1 MSRKQRS
8 LKPRSRES
16 VVNRNLDSEAD
27 DQGGLV
33 PRGNY
38 FLNPGIQ
45 NVRLFF
51 PKISQEGKLVLRF
64 WPMLDPENPD
74 SNLLQGRL
82 SADDYAG
89 LGGMSISEPAYTANF
104 VGISKDSGYK
114 FVNDDDDIERC
125 SYIIARSKA
134 QKVEGYEFWDLPYV
148 RLYVAAKKARDTGKF
163 GRTGT
168 WNSQWN
174 ELMPGIRKMPAMP
187 GFKKQFF
194 GVASVAENGPRLNL
208 QREHIE
214 YTKDGK
220 KVVEDHPRNGVM
232 LGDAPDDPLIVV
244 PLTISA
250 GNSILKLCNARKED
264 WSGDEV
270 ANPAVCFKYGD
281 PTGRYNPQTN
291 TVEGGVFFTVFDP
304 DVMKITKNSTYVE
317 GQQETTV
324 TTYAAAVSKAIAGL
338 DGKPVRATMSPEQ
351 ADNVFNKHLFFW
363 RDSKTDP
370 ADSFL
375 LHQPTIE
382 ERCVLIAKA
391 FKAVPDLLELCWM
404 SSPEF
409 LEFDSVKGILGNRT
423 SVAGNKPE
431 TVEDEEEGQS
441 ASDIVDA
448 FDEEAGPEEEAEF
461 DEDFDEEGDEEY
473 DEEGDEE
480 YDEEGDEEGDD
491 FDEEGDEE
499 YDEEGDEEEYDEEG
513 DDFDEEG
520 DDFEE
525 EGDEEAQDLVVDDDE
540 EGEEFDD
547 DGEIEAEGDEEEFDE
562 GEMNEEEVEA
572 SDDFDDEADTSDID
586 AKLDESLSQA
596 KALARSKK
604 RTSKQAK
611 SAKSAKK
618 PSKQTKSAKSA
629 KSAKKPAKSAKK
641 SSKQAKSA
649 KQSKSS
655 KTAGKKTTKGT
666 AKKRTRRKS

>member
-351 ADNVFNKHLFFW
+351 TDNVFNKHLFFW

-461 DEDFDEEGDEEY
+461 DEDF

>member
-480 YDEEGDEEGDD
+480 GDD

-649 KQSKSS
+649 KQSKFS

>member
-480 YDEEGDEEGDD
+480 GDD